1 MFKILDNNGNRQ
13 IDMNEFY
20 WGIKDFGIS
29 LTQDEAQKVLSSF
42 DRDRNGTVNFDEFL
56 RALRGDLNPFRINL
70 IKQAYQKLDV
80 NSDGSVKLDD
90 IAKLYD
96 VSRHPDVTQGRK
108 DPKEIYLEFM
118 RLWDTQVADGIIT
131 FDEFIDY
138 YRDVSASIDS
148 DEYFEA
154 MMKNAWKL

>member
-1 MFKILDNNGNRQ
+1 VKSRGSLGIRGLARMFKILDNNGNRQ

-70 IKQAYQKLDV
+70 IK
-80 NSDGSVKLDD
+80 
-90 IAKLYD
+90 
-96 VSRHPDVTQGRK
+96 
-108 DPKEIYLEFM
+108 
-118 RLWDTQVADGIIT
+118 
-131 FDEFIDY
+131 
-138 YRDVSASIDS
+138 
-148 DEYFEA
+148 
-154 MMKNAWKL
+154 